1 MSSFE
6 QERKAI
12 EGHFN
17 TQWNLNTNTMKHIPV
32 IYQNSKQKQPTG
44 DFLTFRIVQTQAK
57 QAELIGQGACMLRFE
72 NLIQLD
78 VLTLLQ
84 SGTSNAR
91 KIADQASKIFKRIQ
105 LVDGGGGISTFKIP
119 SIRNF
124 GPLGDRFRVVVS
136 CPYIRDVRQ

>member
-17 TQWNLNTNTMKHIPV
+17 SQWNLNTNTMKHIPV
-32 IYQNSKQKQPTG
+32 IYQNSRQKQPTG
-44 DFLTFRIVQTQAK
+44 DFITFRIVQTSALQA
-57 QAELIGQGACMLRFE
+57 QLTGQGACMLKFQ
-72 NLIQLD
+72 NLAQLD
-78 VLTLLQ
+78 VLTILE

-91 KIADQASKIFKRIQ
+91 KIADQISKIFKRVQI
-105 LVDGGGGISTFKIP
+105 VDGSGGISTFRVP

-124 GPLGDRFRVVVS
+124 GPLGNRFRTVVT
-136 CPYIRDVRQ
+136 CPYIRYVRQ